1 MAVNRFS
8 PALVLGIVLT
18 CSIHLPVPCFA
29 QDNSNADANVQ
40 PADCPPLNIFPQ
52 LATTVVVSCDKGDS
66 VEVSMPLSPDAQGL
80 AREKLVRGIYEFRE
94 YRITRVDQ
102 QEHAFENLMQLVPIA
117 GFTVKYSSSPSR
129 ITARNDDTWIRINV
143 NGDSYS
149 VSVVRVKEEPW
160 APVKDAEGISR
171 EMRTH
176 SRVAVY
182 GIEFSPDNQAINE
195 RTSKIL
201 AEVLKYLKENPDLAV
216 IVESHK
222 FSTKGNAEEDLEVTR
237 KRGNAIVD
245 WLVAHGITAGRLQSK
260 ALGRTNPVTENDTPI
275 EIQRNERIAF
285 AKAPS

>member
-1 MAVNRFS
+1 M
-8 PALVLGIVLT
+8 
-18 CSIHLPVPCFA
+18 
-29 QDNSNADANVQ
+29 
-40 PADCPPLNIFPQ
+40 
-52 LATTVVVSCDKGDS
+52 
-66 VEVSMPLSPDAQGL
+66 
-80 AREKLVRGIYEFRE
+80 
-94 YRITRVDQ
+94 
-102 QEHAFENLMQLVPIA
+102 
-117 GFTVKYSSSPSR
+117 
-129 ITARNDDTWIRINV
+129 